1 MDQGVIRSLKAHYRI
16 LTVQLF
22 IHAVDNN
29 QPLPKI
35 SILSAMNML
44 TAAWDKVADTTVQN
58 CFKRAGISKESQEC
72 AINDTDDPFKE
83 LDEEL
88 DNLTERQQHH
98 APPEVNAKTVIECD
112 DELLTADT
120 ELPSDADII
129 AEFQSN
135 RNEDQEDE
143 DEVVTDE
150 PPPKRPSKQEL
161 SNAMDVLQ
169 TFSLFVGVDV
179 DMFKSNIKNISRIID
194 RDRSVE
200 KRQGLLTDYFSNK

>member
-1 MDQGVIRSLKAHYRI
+1 M
-16 LTVQLF
+16 
-22 IHAVDNN
+22 
-29 QPLPKI
+29 
-35 SILSAMNML
+35 
-44 TAAWDKVADTTVQN
+44 
-58 CFKRAGISKESQEC
+58 
-72 AINDTDDPFKE
+72 
-83 LDEEL
+83 
-88 DNLTERQQHH
+88 
-98 APPEVNAKTVIECD
+98 IECD

-200 KRQGLLTDYFSNK
+200 KRQGLLTHYFSNK